1 MPLQSNFKS
10 DLEREKELCLLLDR
24 YYNQYLN
31 HYTFERISDMKQ
43 QMAGIDLIFTHKT
56 SGKQYHIDEKAQLDY
71 VNENLPTFAFE
82 LSYEKN
88 GILKE
93 GWLFDTSKTTEFYAL
108 ITSIYADAPNVFTSC
123 KITLVNRQ
131 KLVHLL
137 TERNLNSAILKRYTL
152 PGENIHG
159 KIKIEELHHRSEG
172 YLYASTKNKV
182 EKPLNLILKLDFL
195 EEIGVAKRLA

>member
-195 EEIGVAKRLA
+195 EEMGVAKRLA

>member
-195 EEIGVAKRLA
+195 EEMGVAKGLA